1 MLKHKSVGET
11 RKRREEVWGGWQE
24 VRRLG
29 SRLGLSLP
37 AGKSQRWRFS
47 ALRAP
52 GGPAGLAT
60 SAAPA
65 RGPQGG
71 AGAGREA

>member
-37 AGKSQRWRFS
+37 AKRTIILILVF
-47 ALRAP
+47 
-52 GGPAGLAT
+52 
-60 SAAPA
+60 
-65 RGPQGG
+65 
-71 AGAGREA
+71 